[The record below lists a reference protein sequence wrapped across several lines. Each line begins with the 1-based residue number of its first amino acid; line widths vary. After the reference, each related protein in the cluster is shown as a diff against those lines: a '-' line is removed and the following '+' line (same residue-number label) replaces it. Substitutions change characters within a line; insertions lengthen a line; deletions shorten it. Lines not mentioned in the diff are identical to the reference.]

1 MHTCNIKQQYSRYGP
16 RHIPRQAHSDLQVFS
31 SLLLFSSCRTL
42 LFSAQGQEDKKME
55 GKLGCFGKFFLTAK
69 PYIAMICLQFG
80 YAGMNILTKVSLNRG
95 MSHYVLVVYR
105 HAFATA
111 VIAPFA
117 IIFERKQ
124 RPKITFSIFMQI
136 FVLGLLGPVID
147 QNFYYA
153 GLKFTSPTFSCAM
166 SNMLPAMTFVMA
178 VLCRMEIL
186 DMKKV
191 RCQAKVIGTV
201 VTVAGAMLMTLYKG
215 NVVELVWTKHVHPH
229 YAETTTAT
237 SDSSDKDWVFGSILL
252 IIATFAWASFFI
264 LQNVT
269 MRKYTAPFSL
279 TCLVCFIGTLQSI
292 AVTFVMEHKPN
303 VWNIG
308 WDLNLLAAAYAG
320 IVSSSIAYYVQ
331 GLVMEKRGPVFVT
344 AFSPLMMIIVAIM
357 GSFILAEKIY
367 MGGVMGAIL
376 IVMGLYSVLWGKY
389 KEFKEKELSEEI
401 PDPVKTI
408 SRTNNNNNNM
418 IVIEGVEANDIEMQK
433 NETFKSAVP
442 AIAINSAMPTPPMI
456 AVQAPKL

>member
-1 MHTCNIKQQYSRYGP
+1 
-16 RHIPRQAHSDLQVFS
+16 
-31 SLLLFSSCRTL
+31 
-42 LFSAQGQEDKKME
+42 ME
-55 GKLGCFGKFFLTAK
+55 GKGRFGTFLETAK
-69 PYIAMICLQFG
+69 PYIAMISLQFG
-80 YAGMNILTKVSLNRG
+80 YAGMNIITKVSLNRG

-117 IIFERKQ
+117 IILERKI
-124 RPKITFSIFMQI
+124 RPKISFSIFMQI

-186 DMKKV
+186 DMKKI
-191 RCQAKVIGTV
+191 RCQAKVLGTA

-215 NVVELVWTKHVHPH
+215 DVVNMFWSKYIHPST
-229 YAETTTAT
+229 YEPTTTSAV
-237 SDSSDKDWVFGSILL
+237 DADKDWVKGSILL

-269 MRKYTAPFSL
+269 MRRYTAPMSL
-279 TCLVCFIGTLQSI
+279 TCLVCFMGTLQSI
-292 AVTFVMEHKPN
+292 VVTLVMEHKPN
-303 VWNIG
+303 LWSIG
-308 WDLNLLAAAYAG
+308 FDMNLLAAAYAG
-320 IVSSSIAYYVQ
+320 IISSSVAYYVQ

-367 MGGVMGAIL
+367 LGGILGAIL

-389 KEFKEKELSEEI
+389 KEYKDKEQEEI
-401 PDPVKTI
+401 IEAVKDV
-408 SRTNNNNNNM
+408 RNQMM
-418 IVIEGVEANDIEMQK
+418 IGGKDIEANDVEMQT
-433 NETFKSAVP
+433 NAEPAMAQPTLAISAP
-442 AIAINSAMPTPPMI
+442 ISAPPML
-456 AVQAPKL
+456 AVEARRP

>member
-1 MHTCNIKQQYSRYGP
+1 
-16 RHIPRQAHSDLQVFS
+16 
-31 SLLLFSSCRTL
+31 
-42 LFSAQGQEDKKME
+42 ME
-55 GKLGCFGKFFLTAK
+55 GKGCLSNFFQSAK
-69 PYIAMICLQFG
+69 PYIAMISLQFG
-80 YAGMNILTKVSLNRG
+80 YAGMNIITKVSLNRG

-117 IIFERKQ
+117 IFLERKV
-124 RPKITFSIFMQI
+124 RPKITFPIFMQI

-178 VLCRMEIL
+178 VLCRMEKVHI
-186 DMKKV
+186 KKI

-215 NVVELVWTKHVHPH
+215 HVINLVWSEHIQPH
-229 YAETTTAT
+229 YSSAPAAAATT
-237 SDSSDKDWVFGSILL
+237 DKDWFKGSILL
-252 IIATFAWASFFI
+252 ILATLAWASFFI
-264 LQNVT
+264 LQAIT
-269 MRKYTAPFSL
+269 MKRYNAPLSL
-279 TCLVCFIGTLQSI
+279 TSLVCFMGTLQSI
-292 AVTFVMEHKPN
+292 AVTLVMEHKTS
-303 VWNIG
+303 VWPIG
-308 WDLNLLAAAYAG
+308 WDMNLLAAAYAG

-367 MGGVMGAIL
+367 VGGVLGAIL
-376 IVMGLYSVLWGKY
+376 IVFGLYSVLWGKY
-389 KEFKEKELSEEI
+389 KEYQEKEAEI
-401 PDPVKTI
+401 IPEPVKGGAG
-408 SRTNNNNNNM
+408 NNSQSVLA
-418 IVIEGVEANDIEMQK
+418 IDDDIEANIVELQK
-433 NETFKSAVP
+433 AEINKSSAP
-442 AIAINSAMPTPPMI
+442 SIAISAPMPQPPMI
-456 AVQAPKL
+456 VMEAPKV

>member
-1 MHTCNIKQQYSRYGP
+1 
-16 RHIPRQAHSDLQVFS
+16 
-31 SLLLFSSCRTL
+31 
-42 LFSAQGQEDKKME
+42 ME
-55 GKLGCFGKFFLTAK
+55 GKSRVGSFVDKAK
-69 PYIAMICLQFG
+69 PYICMVSLQFG
-80 YAGMNILTKVSLNRG
+80 YAGMNIITKVSLNRG

-117 IIFERKQ
+117 LILERNI

-178 VLCRMEIL
+178 VVCRMEIL
-186 DMKKV
+186 DMKKI
-191 RCQAKVIGTV
+191 RCQAKVLGTA

-215 NVVELVWTKHVHPH
+215 EVVEMFWSRYIHPKT
-229 YAETTTAT
+229 YQPATTTTTTVDA
-237 SDSSDKDWVFGSILL
+237 DKDWVKGSILL

-269 MRKYTAPFSL
+269 MRRYTAPYSL
-279 TCLVCFIGTLQSI
+279 TCLVCFMGTLQSI
-292 AVTFVMEHKPN
+292 VVTLAMEHKPN
-303 VWNIG
+303 VWAIG
-308 WDLNLLAAAYAG
+308 FDMNLLAAAYAG
-320 IVSSSIAYYVQ
+320 IVTSSIAYYVQ
-331 GLVMEKRGPVFVT
+331 GLVMHKRGPVFVT

-367 MGGVMGAIL
+367 LGGILGAIL

-389 KEFKEKELSEEI
+389 KEYKEKEEEAI
-401 PDPVKTI
+401 IEAVKDMKNQMKVG
-408 SRTNNNNNNM
+408 SA
-418 IVIEGVEANDIEMQK
+418 EDLEANNDIEMQK
-433 NETFKSAVP
+433 NRELAMAPTLAFSASVP
-442 AIAINSAMPTPPMI
+442 APPML
-456 AVQAPKL
+456 AVEARKP